1 MGEYAGVNEL
11 HAWRDDWI
19 IKVKVYKRW
28 SVKDDAG
35 LPAMNF
41 IFVDE
46 NGNRINGFA
55 TNRALSYFEYVCTEG
70 RWVRLTNFR
79 IANSEWEMKG
89 RTTNHSHQ
97 IILTH
102 EAKTGT
108 LRPQT
113 EDPFINL
120 VEFSAIYRKSFAQY
134 YPVDLM
140 GSLENIGEVY
150 TQCFPDGETK
160 RVLEFTLKDAE
171 DYSFQCFAY
180 GDFAVDIKERCKG
193 FTGPSAICV
202 LTDWTVKK
210 NIDELTIHEHENTG
224 FSRFLL
230 APPIDQVYK
239 FRNKITKKMMAA
251 SSTQGTCA
259 TKVD

>member
-102 EAKTGT
+102 EAKAGT

-120 VEFSAIYRKSFAQY
+120 VEFSAIYRKPFAQY
-134 YPVDLM
+134 YLVDLM

-180 GDFAVDIKERCKG
+180 GDFAVDIKERY
-193 FTGPSAICV
+193 
-202 LTDWTVKK
+202 
-210 NIDELTIHEHENTG
+210 ELTIHEHENTG

-239 FRNKITKKMMAA
+239 FRNKITKKMMTA